1 MIKTWITRK
10 LKNNSWLCVSRG
22 FLSRPCSKAGPA
34 WFKRGV
40 RSLRTPWKSSS
51 QRTRCYESPT
61 TCAGAEDAS
70 RVFVAT
76 DLVPQVA
83 DDTQEQPGACGRCV
97 IDRTR
102 RHHCWFGHSWT
113 IFWRLLEVEDLVT
126 GQWVRTI
133 FLEDFTR
140 SWFEGGTLRGLWSNK
155 QVKLWN
161 IWVNFAALLKPLRAL
176 ELRFWKG

>member
-1 MIKTWITRK
+1 MWSKKWLACINICVIFSFQQLSKFWGRTLGLKLTQNHLCMNLYIVAITWIARR
-10 LKNNSWLCVSRG
+10 LKNNLRLCVSRG

-34 WFKRGV
+34 WFRRGV

-76 DLVPQVA
+76 DAVLQVA

-102 RHHCWFGHSWT
+102 GHHCWFGHSWT
-113 IFWRLLEVEDLVT
+113 MF
-126 GQWVRTI
+126 
-133 FLEDFTR
+133 
-140 SWFEGGTLRGLWSNK
+140 
-155 QVKLWN
+155 
-161 IWVNFAALLKPLRAL
+161 
-176 ELRFWKG
+176 